1 MLVVGLT
8 GNVASGKSVV
18 GARLASL
25 GAMLVDA
32 DQLAREAVA
41 PGAPGLAA
49 IVARW
54 GTGVL
59 QADGS
64 LDRTALRRIALADPA
79 ERRALEAI
87 VHPAV
92 EILRSRLIADARTR
106 GILLLV
112 CDIPLLFEARL
123 EGTVDRIVVVDAPAE
138 VRRARLIRDRDLD
151 PAEADALIATQTP
164 SSVYR
169 ARAQHVIEN
178 SGTLESLRDHATA
191 LYHELDRIARSA

>member
-18 GARLASL
+18 AARLAAL
-25 GAMLVDA
+25 GATLVEA

-41 PGAPGLAA
+41 PGTPGLAA

-54 GTGVL
+54 GAQL
-59 QADGS
+59 LRADGA
-64 LDRTALRRIALADPA
+64 LDRAALRRIVLADPA
-79 ERRALEAI
+79 QRRALEAI

-92 EILRSRLIADARTR
+92 GILRLRRLEEARAL
-106 GILLLV
+106 GIRLLIL
-112 CDIPLLFEARL
+112 DIPLLFEARL
-123 EGTVDRIVVVDAPAE
+123 DGTVDRIVVVDAPPE

-151 PAEADALIATQTP
+151 PEEADALIAAQMP
-164 SSVYR
+164 SATYR

-178 SGTLESLRDHATA
+178 IGTLEALRDRATA
-191 LYHELDRIARSA
+191 LYHELDRLARSA